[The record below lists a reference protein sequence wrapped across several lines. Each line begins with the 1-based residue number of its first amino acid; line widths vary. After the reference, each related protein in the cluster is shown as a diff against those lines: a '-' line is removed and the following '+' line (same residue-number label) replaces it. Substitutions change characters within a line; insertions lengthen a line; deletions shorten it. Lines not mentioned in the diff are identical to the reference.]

1 MSEIA
6 KQLAPSLRHL
16 GAAVVEVRKRSETNT
31 QVLLRVGP
39 DRAAHWPEFIAELL
53 STDTEVALDVSK
65 VFFKDAGTVKYLW
78 RIVIAGDL
86 EVGLRDIAAA
96 ANSVVGR
103 HSQVDEVQLLGV
115 TPRNAFAAKDGR
127 AEALIAPH
135 FAALGGSQ

>member
-16 GAAVVEVRKRSETNT
+16 GAMVVEVRERSATNV
-31 QVLLRVGP
+31 QILLRVGP
-39 DRAAHWPEFIAELL
+39 ERAAHWPEFIAELL
-53 STDTEVALDVSK
+53 STESDVALDVSK
-65 VFFKDAGTVKYLW
+65 VFFKDAGAVRYLW
-78 RIVIAGDL
+78 RVVISGDL

-96 ANSVVGR
+96 ASSVVGR

-115 TPRNAFAAKDGR
+115 SPRNAFAAKDGR

-135 FAALGGSQ
+135 FATLGGGQ